1 MRVLVL
7 EDHGFQRTIAVRG
20 FVSLGCG
27 QVLQAACASEALA
40 LLRHVGSADLVVC
53 DLRERGSDGMDGLE
67 FIHRVGLAGLARAV
81 LISDELPADL
91 RRSVRLVIE
100 RLGMGFL
107 GDLAKP
113 LLAEPLARI
122 LATGAMGSL
131 LGSAVPRQQPA
142 RADLLHALR
151 DGAVLT
157 RYLPSFDLRSNKVE
171 SVHVL
176 AAWRCAR
183 FGMVEPDAFMA
194 MVEHVGLHDELL
206 LMLLRQALAFMR
218 AAGEPNLPMILRLS
232 AGQLVSPQL
241 FPCLLEMLQDLPTRP
256 HSLCFEL
263 SGRGL
268 YRLPVQGLENL
279 LRLNMLGCELGLAE
293 FGSDQAG
300 SALLCELPI
309 TRLRLSARL
318 AQGVPEHARCRSVI
332 EHCQNLARALQVTM
346 AVSGV
351 SNARQCLALQRMGCE
366 VAQGDYFSAPQEGA
380 VLLRR
385 LRQEPQAP
393 A

>member
-7 EDHGFQRTIAVRG
+7 EDHGFQRTMAVRG
-20 FVSLGCG
+20 FVTLGCG
-27 QVLQAACASEALA
+27 QVLEAACASEALA
-40 LLRHVGSADLVVC
+40 LLQHVGAVDLVVC

-67 FIHRVGLAGLARAV
+67 FIHRAGLAGLARAV

-91 RRSVRLVIE
+91 RRSVRQVIE
-100 RLGMGFL
+100 RLGMGFI

-113 LLAEPLARI
+113 LLAEPLERI
-122 LATGAMGSL
+122 LAQGTTDSL
-131 LGSAVPRQQPA
+131 LSGHAPQPQPA
-142 RADLLHALR
+142 RADVLGALR
-151 DGAVLT
+151 DEAFLT

-171 SVHVL
+171 SVHVV
-176 AAWRCAR
+176 AAWQHPR
-183 FGMVEPDAFMA
+183 FGRVGPETFMS

-206 LMLLRQALAFMR
+206 LMLLRQALVFVR
-218 AAGEPNLPMILRLS
+218 TSGEPNLRLILRLT
-232 AGQLVSPQL
+232 ADQLASNRL
-241 FPCLLEMLQDLPTRP
+241 FARLLELLHDFPSRP

-300 SALLCELPI
+300 SSLLCELPI

-318 AQGVPEHARCRSVI
+318 AQGLPEQARCRSVI
-332 EHCQNLARALQVTM
+332 QHCQNLARALQVTM

-351 SNARQCLALQRMGCE
+351 GTARQCLALQRLGCE
-366 VAQGDYFSAPQEGA
+366 IAQGDYFTGPVEGSA
-380 VLLRR
+380 LLRR
-385 LRQEPQAP
+385 LRQEQQAP